1 MEKIK
6 YTKVEN
12 YQERKKNLL
21 AGFKGVIGT
30 LPSGFDDDLFV
41 SALLKIEEFYKT
53 KFPDTKIP
61 ASVIPDEFAFPSRLK
76 EYTISQLIHR
86 RIARNVSEVNFSEN
100 FDPNETAMAKYS
112 PSQRNIQIFNNKLKS
127 NIENALS
134 SYKLTDFE
142 SEDDFKKMMT
152 EECLVHEILHAISDN
167 GMMLGFFKPND
178 TTTTSLNEGM
188 TENLALE
195 ISGLKNCYSKCVA
208 EINDARFGVR
218 GQTSSGYILEN
229 NIANLVR
236 ISSEGDLSLPYLV
249 DVKQAK
255 FGALAKIEIYASSSP
270 LKVVAD
276 TLSKIPEIREEKNK
290 ILDNIENAKK
300 QLAKTTVK
308 EGKEAIEKQIESLQ
322 KELDTNKIKQKNAV
336 ENIQKLQ
343 AILIED
349 ILKNNL
355 QNTIKRDFNK
365 NSHPT
370 QKDYDRLLEDLMVI
384 GSSIIP
390 TLPDKEAQKQI
401 VEKDMAEKGYIEKIE
416 FLVSPDLI
424 RQQIKDGKIQQT
436 ENVERYL
443 QYLGAVKEIGR
454 DFNLDFNVTPN
465 NPEQHPKQ
473 K

>member
-1 MEKIK
+1 MDKIK
-6 YTKVEN
+6 YQQVEN

-21 AGFKGVIGT
+21 ADVQGVVGKI
-30 LPSGFDDDLFV
+30 PSGFADDLFV
-41 SALLKIEEFYKT
+41 SALLKIEDFYKA
-53 KFPDTKIP
+53 KFPNTKIP
-61 ASVIPDEFAFPSRLK
+61 ANEIIDEFAFPLRLK

-86 RIARNVSEVNFSEN
+86 RIARNVREVKFSEN
-100 FDPNETAMAKYS
+100 FDPNQTAMAYYS

-134 SYKLTDFE
+134 TYKLTDFE

-167 GMMLGFFKPND
+167 GMMVGFDKND
-178 TTTTSLNEGM
+178 KITTSLNEGM

-195 ISGLKNCYSKCVA
+195 ISGLKNCYSKRVT
-208 EINDARFGVR
+208 EISDARFGVR
-218 GQTSSGYILEN
+218 GQTSTGYILEN

-236 ISSEGDLSLPYLV
+236 IASEGDLSLPYLV
-249 DVKQAK
+249 DAQQAK
-255 FGALAKIEIYASSSP
+255 FGFTGKKEIYADDSP
-270 LKVVAD
+270 LKVVAE
-276 TLSKIPEIREEKNK
+276 TLSKIPEIREEKHK

-308 EGKEAIEKQIESLQ
+308 EGKEMVEKQIESLQ

-355 QNTIKRDFNK
+355 QNTIKRDFNR

-390 TLPDKEAQKQI
+390 TLPNKETQKQI
-401 VEKDMAEKGYIEKIE
+401 TEKDIAEKGYIEKIE
-416 FLVSPDLI
+416 FLVSPKLI
-424 RQQIKDGKIQQT
+424 RQQIKEGKIQQT

-443 QYLGAVKEIGR
+443 QYLTAVKEIGH
-454 DFNLDFNVTPN
+454 DFNFDFNVTPN